1 MSRKKERRQK
11 AILEQLSITPTMRV
25 GRLAETLE
33 VTTETIRRDLE
44 ELAAQGLIARTYG
57 GAMLRQPMEPALSE
71 RHKELVEERAAI
83 GRAAAP
89 LLAGARVIMM
99 GSGATTT
106 QIARRIALEMSEVTV
121 IAHSVSVAAALA
133 VNPSIQVVV
142 APGVYHAGEGALHGA
157 QTVRFLS
164 DYSADWSVTGA
175 SAMSPLG
182 PSDALIEAGDV
193 YATMLRQSARHMV
206 VADHSKFDRMATARY
221 SDWGEIDVLV
231 SDARPQGPLGR
242 ALQLAGV
249 GVRLAV
255 L

>member
-44 ELAAQGLIARTYG
+44 ELAGQGLIARTYG

-164 DYSADWSVTGA
+164 DYVIILHRAHQNVQLCLQPES
-175 SAMSPLG
+175 
-182 PSDALIEAGDV
+182 LIEQG
-193 YATMLRQSARHMV
+193 
-206 VADHSKFDRMATARY
+206 
-221 SDWGEIDVLV
+221 VLL
-231 SDARPQGPLGR
+231 P
-242 ALQLAGV
+242 
-249 GVRLAV
+249 
-255 L
+255 